1 MLIQFIIGLMALA
14 MPSAT
19 PVSCECPLT
28 PAKEDL
34 SESEY
39 DRLVIQQAY
48 DRADLVF
55 FAEVTGFGDHSG
67 HLDEA
72 STGESSWEIKEEK
85 RFGTAPN
92 LRLIKSYKG
101 ARKYF
106 RNDQMQITQRWR
118 LCDMYFNKSETYVFF
133 AKIGK
138 DGKLNTSICD
148 PNRLIRF
155 EEHLAEV
162 EAWLE

>member
-19 PVSCECPLT
+19 PVSCECPQT
-28 PAKEDL
+28 PVKEDL
-34 SESEY
+34 SESEW

-55 FAEVTGFGDHSG
+55 FAEVTGFSESSTHM
-67 HLDEA
+67 DEA
-72 STGESSWEIKEEK
+72 TMGSSWNVSEEK
-85 RFGTAPN
+85 RFGTTPQ

-101 ARKYF
+101 PKKLFRKSEL
-106 RNDQMQITQRWR
+106 QITQRWR
-118 LCDMYFNKSETYVFF
+118 LCDMYFNRAETYVFF
-133 AKIGK
+133 AKLGK

-155 EEHLAEV
+155 KEQLVEV
-162 EAWLE
+162 ESWLE

>member
-28 PAKEDL
+28 PIKEDL
-34 SESEY
+34 SESEW

-55 FAEVTGFGDHSG
+55 FAEVTGFGDPYADM
-67 HLDEA
+67 DEA
-72 STGESSWEIKEEK
+72 SMESSWNAAEEK
-85 RFGTAPN
+85 RFGTAPQ

-101 ARKYF
+101 PKKLYRKS
-106 RNDQMQITQRWR
+106 DLKITQRWR
-118 LCDMYFNKSETYVFF
+118 LCDMYFNRAETYVFF
-133 AKIGK
+133 AKVGK
-138 DGKLNTSICD
+138 DGKLNTSICA

-155 EEHLAEV
+155 KEQLAEV

>member
-1 MLIQFIIGLMALA
+1 

-39 DRLVIQQAY
+39 DRLIIQQAY

-55 FAEVTGFGDHSG
+55 FAEVTGFDDTSSHM
-67 HLDEA
+67 DEA
-72 STGESSWEIKEEK
+72 SNEDSWNISKEK
-85 RFGTAPN
+85 RFGTAPQ
-92 LRLIKSYKG
+92 LRLIKAYKG
-101 ARKYF
+101 SKKNYRKS
-106 RNDQMQITQRWR
+106 DLQISQRWR
-118 LCDMYFNKSETYVFF
+118 LCDMYFNKNETYVFF
-133 AKIGK
+133 AKPGK
-138 DGKLNTSICD
+138 DGKLLTSICA

-155 EEHLAEV
+155 KEQLAEV
-162 EAWLE
+162 EQWLR

>member
-28 PAKEDL
+28 PVKGDL
-34 SESEY
+34 SESEW

-48 DRADLVF
+48 DRAELVF
-55 FAEVTGFGDHSG
+55 FAEVTGFGDSSQSM
-67 HLDEA
+67 DEA
-72 STGESSWEIKEEK
+72 NLETSWNATEEK
-85 RFGTAPN
+85 RFGTTPQ

-101 ARKYF
+101 PKKHFRKS
-106 RNDQMQITQRWR
+106 DLQITQRWR
-118 LCDMYFNKSETYVFF
+118 LCDMYFNRAETYVFF
-133 AKIGK
+133 AKLGK
-138 DGKLNTSICD
+138 DGKLRTSICD

-155 EEHLAEV
+155 EEQLAEV
-162 EAWLE
+162 EGWME